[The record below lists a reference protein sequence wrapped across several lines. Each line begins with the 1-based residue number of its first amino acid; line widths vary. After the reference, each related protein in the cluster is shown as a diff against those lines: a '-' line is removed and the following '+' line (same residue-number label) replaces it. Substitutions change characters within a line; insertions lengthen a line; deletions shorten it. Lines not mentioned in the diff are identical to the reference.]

1 MGKLNILGIINAS
14 CLACMV
20 VFLVKFVTFMWR
32 SYQRRNWALER
43 GCKPTKKYSQLDAPL
58 GLGLLV
64 RGIQDTRHLRF
75 LEAWQQQCTA
85 LGQTFSFWLF
95 GKSMI
100 VTAEP
105 ENFKT
110 ILSTSFDDFELGPKR
125 RAGFAPLFGDGIF
138 AADGTKWSASR
149 ALLRPSF
156 AKSQVSNTEVFET
169 HFQNFLQVVLS
180 EHGTVVNLHELLEC
194 LMMDTI
200 TEFLFGSSTESLIN
214 RQDAVV
220 TRFAATVDYGLKG
233 AFRNASLGF
242 VGRLIPYLDR
252 TYRRSRQHLHGTIDR
267 YVQKALDQQQ
277 DGKTSTK
284 YVFLEHL
291 AQRTSDRKVLRDE
304 LISALLGG
312 RGTTSSLLSN
322 LLYVLARRPDIWEK
336 LRVEVLAL
344 GAEPITQETI
354 KNATYVRYCIHE
366 CESTHRIYIALS
378 REQRCMLMYLMI
390 ALRIHPVVPLNMR
403 ASKKDTVL
411 PRGGGP
417 DGESPVFVP
426 RETTVYL
433 MVYAMHRRK
442 DLFGQDAD
450 EFRPERWA
458 DLNPG
463 WGFVPFGGGP
473 RLCIGREWTA
483 SSRFALLLIVLIQ
496 RHLLS
501 RKQRTP

>member
-1 MGKLNILGIINAS
+1 MVKLNISGSIKAS
-14 CLACMV
+14 CLACLVFLLVKLV
-20 VFLVKFVTFMWR
+20 VFVWR
-32 SYQRRNWALER
+32 SLRRRHLALER
-43 GCKPTKKYSQLDAPL
+43 GCEPTRKYSQLDAPL
-58 GLGLLV
+58 GLGLLL
-64 RGIQDTRHLRF
+64 RGIQETRHLRF

-95 GKSMI
+95 GKSMV

-105 ENFKT
+105 ENVKT

-125 RAGFAPLFGDGIF
+125 RAGFATLLGDGIF
-138 AADGTKWSASR
+138 AADGPKWSASR

-156 AKSQVSNTEVFET
+156 AKSQVSDTKIFET
-169 HFQNFLQVVLS
+169 HFQNFLQVLLG
-180 EHGTVVNLHELLEC
+180 EHGKVVDLHELLEC

-200 TEFLFGSSTESLIN
+200 TDFLFGSSTESLIN
-214 RQDAVV
+214 RQDAAV
-220 TRFAATVDYGLKG
+220 TRFAAAVDYALKG
-233 AFRNASLGF
+233 IFWNASLGF
-242 VGRLIPYLDR
+242 VGRMMPYLDR
-252 TYRRSRQHLHGTIDR
+252 TYEKSREHLHWAIDR

-277 DGKTSTK
+277 DGKTSIK

-291 AQRTSDRKVLRDE
+291 AQRTGNRKVLRDE
-304 LISALLGG
+304 LLSALLGG
-312 RGTTSSLLSN
+312 RGTTSNLLSN
-322 LLYVLARRPDIWEK
+322 LLYVLARRPDVWEK
-336 LRVEVLAL
+336 LRVEALVL

-354 KNATYVRYCIHE
+354 KNATYVRYCIQE
-366 CESTHRIYIALS
+366 CEPLPKFIALPW
-378 REQRCMLMYLMI
+378 EQRYMLMCQVT
-390 ALRIHPVVPLNMR
+390 ALRLHPVVPINMR
-403 ASKKDTVL
+403 AAKKDTVL

-417 DGESPVFVP
+417 DGESPMFVP

-442 DLFGQDAD
+442 DLLGQDAD

-473 RLCIGREWTA
+473 RLCIGREWIA
-483 SSRFALLLIVLIQ
+483 SSRFALLQTDHVQ

-501 RKQRTP
+501 RKQRTS